1 MLKSGYA
8 EVDITP
14 QDPIETIG
22 FNRGDN
28 ISRGILK
35 PLLAQ
40 VAVWNDD
47 DTYCLV
53 TIDSLGFKQVLTDNL
68 RKRVRNVLNT
78 TFEKV
83 MIWFSHCHSAPNA
96 EQYRNI
102 MIWYAE
108 KSKQQR
114 MQRRNSK
121 KSLQAGEMQV
131 LILVSIEEKETII
144 WIKELSALQCTKT

>member
-1 MLKSGYA
+1 MINKSPKAY
-8 EVDITP
+8 
-14 QDPIETIG
+14 
-22 FNRGDN
+22 N
-28 ISRGILK
+28 
-35 PLLAQ
+35 
-40 VAVWNDD
+40 
-47 DTYCLV
+47 

-68 RKRVRNVLNT
+68 RKRGRNVLNT

>member
-102 MIWYAE
+102 MIWYA
-108 KSKQQR
+108 
-114 MQRRNSK
+114 
-121 KSLQAGEMQV
+121 
-131 LILVSIEEKETII
+131 
-144 WIKELSALQCTKT
+144 